1 MALPPNYLKAI
12 VKLAVKKHA
21 QTKKFKKMK
30 AVKFGWIKGQAKPWS
45 KDYPGVLNIKRG
57 LLKKGKPKLR
67 IV

>member
-1 MALPPNYLKAI
+1 MALPPAYLKAI
-12 VKLAVKKHA
+12 LQLAVKKRA
-21 QTKKFKKMK
+21 QMQKFKKMK
-30 AVKFGWIKGQAKPWS
+30 AGTIGWSGKA